1 MKATEFSK
9 VMLNASISLW
19 ISFCHSIVGC
29 SDGSGPGPWKCW
41 KQQLKAW
48 RGSGTSVLLCSWR
61 LPCYKALFFSCRS
74 LSHWQS
80 LLSKVLGKLHPWEG
94 AGSHRGAA
102 GTLLTWVNGSHCMQ
116 VAVVPAVSH
125 LSSCISF
132 LCALS
137 LALTVGQTAVPH
149 CGVEF
154 CFLANPTRK
163 AVCAVY
169 PVSVCPGPMYGVS
182 ICILYCRFG
191 TSSLASLCQDH
202 HTIKGELLK
211 AAKFRDCLFVFISR
225 AQLGVADDEAA

>member
-94 AGSHRGAA
+94 AGSCRGAA
-102 GTLLTWVNGSHCMQ
+102 GTLLTWVKR
-116 VAVVPAVSH
+116 
-125 LSSCISF
+125 
-132 LCALS
+132 LS
-137 LALTVGQTAVPH
+137 LHASSSSASCV
-149 CGVEF
+149 
-154 CFLANPTRK
+154 
-163 AVCAVY
+163 
-169 PVSVCPGPMYGVS
+169 
-182 ICILYCRFG
+182 
-191 TSSLASLCQDH
+191 SSLLLYLFSLCSVPGSNCGSDSSS
-202 HTIKGELLK
+202 TLRG
-211 AAKFRDCLFVFISR
+211 
-225 AQLGVADDEAA
+225 